1 MAVSGGG
8 EPHFEAEE
16 LYLGKKLR
24 NRSAEICRSVSSE
37 GEWSEP
43 RVRQAAEKE
52 LEGRGGV
59 SVGRIPFVVVAVCSQ
74 REMHAAL
81 QKTVRFGINAAEGR
95 EKDTVSESGEKR
107 KLWSVLFLFFYV
119 RK

>member
-1 MAVSGGG
+1 M
-8 EPHFEAEE
+8 
-16 LYLGKKLR
+16 
-24 NRSAEICRSVSSE
+24 
-37 GEWSEP
+37 
-43 RVRQAAEKE
+43 RQAAEKE

-107 KLWSVLFLFFYV
+107 KLWSVLFLFLCPKMKATFRNGKV
-119 RK
+119 KPLKGKGKWMNE